1 MTDTLESKVEHE
13 GMEKV
18 FYILWYNTQP
28 EPKLFESHQ
37 TIIIVTVN
45 LFCLLKR
52 NKRMLVVHL
61 KIINCLVVF

>member
-1 MTDTLESKVEHE
+1 
-13 GMEKV
+13 MEKV
-18 FYILWYNTQP
+18 FYILWYNIQP